1 MAGSKQTYEIELN
14 PDQMGFIRTAK
25 EKYSIADESKVV
37 RIMVDY
43 LLTNQGVPR
52 DRLQS
57 NPVPAVRLNPGI
69 TALHSFASPP
79 PGPGNTHKHRIR
91 KRSLYTP
98 AVCWKRCPGPWD

>member
-43 LLTNQGVPR
+43 LLTNQGVHETVFN
-52 DRLQS
+52 Q
-57 NPVPAVRLNPGI
+57 A
-69 TALHSFASPP
+69 
-79 PGPGNTHKHRIR
+79 
-91 KRSLYTP
+91 
-98 AVCWKRCPGPWD
+98 RCLRCD